1 MTEKKPTE
9 TRPAHRPT
17 KGKHGPRQALR
28 ARVDP
33 EAIRRI
39 ELARKN
45 KKQSLGDYL
54 SEYGLGLPETL
65 G

>member
-1 MTEKKPTE
+1 MTKEKPAE

-17 KGKHGPRQALR
+17 KGQHGPRQALR

-39 ELARKN
+39 ELLRAARG
-45 KKQSLGDYL
+45 QSLGDYL
-54 SEYGLGLPETL
+54 SEHGLSLPQ
-65 G
+65 